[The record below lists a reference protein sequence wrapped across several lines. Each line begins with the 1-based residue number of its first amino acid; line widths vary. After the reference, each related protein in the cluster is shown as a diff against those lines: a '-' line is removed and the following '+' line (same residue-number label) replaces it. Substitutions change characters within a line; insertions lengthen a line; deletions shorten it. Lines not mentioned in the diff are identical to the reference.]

1 MLVVA
6 DDEDGE
12 ALNIETAMGEL
23 RDHVMANDQLTH
35 RYASLQFLSYDVQFQ
50 ALIVFYHHAEGY
62 LRVLPHRHRRNHH

>member
-12 ALNIETAMGEL
+12 ALTIETAMGEL

-35 RYASLQFLSYDVQFQ
+35 PICFSAIFV
-50 ALIVFYHHAEGY
+50 I
-62 LRVLPHRHRRNHH
+62 